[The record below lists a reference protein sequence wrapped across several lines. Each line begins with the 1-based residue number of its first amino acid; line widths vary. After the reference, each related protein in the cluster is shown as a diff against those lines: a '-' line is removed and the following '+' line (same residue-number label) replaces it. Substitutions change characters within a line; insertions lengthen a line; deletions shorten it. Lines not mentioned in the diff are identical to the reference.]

1 MEKWQV
7 RIEEKLGYLDDL
19 IRNHVMT
26 QLERLNGRMWR
37 LVFTMVSALAALSV
51 ALLLAL
57 MRG

>member
-7 RIEEKLGYLDDL
+7 RIEEQLSHLDDL

-26 QLERLNGRMWR
+26 QLEKLNGRMWR
-37 LVFTMVSALAALSV
+37 FVFTLVSILGALSV

-57 MRG
+57 LR